1 MTLTLT
7 VLRCPEQVAPE
18 TRQIEGGELSIGRA
32 PDNDWVLPDPE
43 RDLSKRHCVLAY
55 RSGGWQI
62 LDLSGNGTFL
72 NRNSEPVGRD
82 RSRPLNDGD
91 RLSLGPYEI
100 EVRIAEAPAF
110 ASRRGAD
117 PFTLDPF
124 APRPGFEPD
133 PLLARDE
140 ERDSFAQAVAPAS
153 INLPPDYD
161 PLVRDPANAPMASPT
176 MADHSPHLDDALRP
190 PRVVL
195 PEDWDRDFL
204 AGSPATSRSGTSP
217 IARPLSAKT
226 VLALQPGPVI
236 PSPSHAPAALPPARS
251 LAAVPP
257 DHATT
262 APLPDQAPATPL
274 PDRAT
279 AAPLPDRAPAEPPP
293 GVDLPAA
300 FLRGAGL
307 EKVRLD
313 DPEATMERLGA
324 AFRAFVSGLRQTLI
338 ARGAIKGE
346 FRIPRTMIQ
355 RAGNNP
361 LKFSADDDDALVALI
376 GIGRRTD
383 MGAADAVAEA
393 LRDIR
398 LHELATIRA
407 MQSALRALLA
417 ELDPSK
423 LRHAAEHTGLNLFAV
438 QKKANA
444 WDAYE
449 VLYASTSEAVSD
461 NFDSVFGKAFAQAY
475 ERAMAEA
482 VRANDPS

>member
-7 VLRCPEQVAPE
+7 VLRCPERVAPE

-32 PDNDWVLPDPE
+32 PDNDWVLLDPE

-62 LDLSGNGTFL
+62 LDLSANGTFL
-72 NRNSEPVGRD
+72 NRDSEPVGRD

-91 RLSLGPYEI
+91 RLCLGPYEI
-100 EVRIAEAPAF
+100 EVRIAGAPAL
-110 ASRRGAD
+110 AARRDAD

-124 APRPGFEPD
+124 APRPSFEPD
-133 PLLARDE
+133 ALLVPDH
-140 ERDSFAQAVAPAS
+140 ERDPFSQAVAPAS

-161 PLVRDPANAPMASPT
+161 PLALDPAEAPMAGPT
-176 MADHSPHLDDALRP
+176 IADHSPHLDDALRP

-195 PEDWDRDFL
+195 PEDWDRDSPT
-204 AGSPATSRSGTSP
+204 ASPAAPRTPTPS
-217 IARPLSAKT
+217 IARPPSAKT
-226 VLALQPGPVI
+226 VLVLQPGPVI
-236 PSPSHAPAALPPARS
+236 PPPAHAPAATLPDQASAAPPPTSATAAPPAARG
-251 LAAVPP
+251 P
-257 DHATT
+257 T
-262 APLPDQAPATPL
+262 APLPDNA
-274 PDRAT
+274 
-279 AAPLPDRAPAEPPP
+279 AAPPSSA
-293 GVDLPAA
+293 DLLAA

-307 EKVRLD
+307 ETMRLD
-313 DPEATMERLGA
+313 DPEAAMERLGEG
-324 AFRAFVSGLRQTLI
+324 FRAFVSGLRQALI

-355 RAGNNP
+355 RTANNP
-361 LKFSADDDDALVALI
+361 LKFSADDDGALVALI
-376 GIGRRTD
+376 GVGRRTD
-383 MGAADAVAEA
+383 MGAADAVTEV

-398 LHELATIRA
+398 LHELATIKA
-407 MQSALRALLA
+407 MQSATRALLT

-423 LRHAAEHTGLNLFAV
+423 LRHATEHTGLNLFAA

-449 VLYASTSEAVSD
+449 VLYARISEAMSD
-461 NFDSVFGKAFAQAY
+461 NFDSVFGKTFAQAY

-482 VRANDPS
+482 VRASDPS

>member
-7 VLRCPEQVAPE
+7 VLRCPERVAPE
-18 TRQIEGGELSIGRA
+18 TRQIEGGEFSIGRA

-43 RDLSKRHCVLAY
+43 RDLSKHHCVLAY

-62 LDLSGNGTFL
+62 LDLSANGTFL
-72 NRNSEPVGRD
+72 NRGGEPVGRD

-91 RLSLGPYEI
+91 RLGLGPYEI

-124 APRPGFEPD
+124 ASGASFEPD
-133 PLLARDE
+133 PLLARNE
-140 ERDSFAQAVAPAS
+140 ERDPLAQAVAPAS
-153 INLPPDYD
+153 INLPADYD
-161 PLVRDPANAPMASPT
+161 PLALDPVDAPMADPT
-176 MADHSPHLDDALRP
+176 IADHSPHLDDALRP

-195 PEDWDRDFL
+195 PEDWDRDFP
-204 AGSPATSRSGTSP
+204 ATSPATPRSGTP

-226 VLALQPGPVI
+226 VLALQLGPVI
-236 PSPSHAPAALPPARS
+236 PPPAHAP
-251 LAAVPP
+251 
-257 DHATT
+257 
-262 APLPDQAPATPL
+262 
-274 PDRAT
+274 
-279 AAPLPDRAPAEPPP
+279 AAPLPDHAPAAPLPDSAWAAPPP
-293 GVDLPAA
+293 GGDLPAA

-307 EKVRLD
+307 ERVRLD
-313 DPEATMERLGA
+313 DPEVAMERLGA
-324 AFRAFVSGLRQTLI
+324 AFRAFVSGLRQALI

-346 FRIPRTMIQ
+346 FRIARTMIQ

-361 LKFSADDDDALVALI
+361 LKFSADDDDALVALV
-376 GIGRRTD
+376 GAGRRTD

-407 MQSALRALLA
+407 MQSAVRALLA
-417 ELDPSK
+417 ELDPAK
-423 LRHAAEHTGLNLFAV
+423 LRHAAEHGGLNLFSV
-438 QKKANA
+438 RKKANA

-449 VLYASTSEAVSD
+449 ALYARTSEAVSD

-482 VRANDPS
+482 VRSNDPS

>member
-7 VLRCPEQVAPE
+7 VLRCPERVVPE

-32 PDNDWVLPDPE
+32 PDNAWVLPDPE
-43 RDLSKRHCVLAY
+43 RDLSKHHCLLAY

-62 LDLSGNGTFL
+62 LDLSANGTFL
-72 NRNSEPVGRD
+72 NGGSEPVGRD

-91 RLSLGPYEI
+91 RLGLGPYEI
-100 EVRIAEAPAF
+100 EVRIAEAPDF

-124 APRPGFEPD
+124 ASRPSFEPD
-133 PLLARDE
+133 PLLARSE
-140 ERDSFAQAVAPAS
+140 QRDPFAQAVAPAS

-161 PLVRDPANAPMASPT
+161 PLALDPAEAPMAGPT
-176 MADHSPHLDDALRP
+176 IADHSPHLDDALRP

-195 PEDWDRDFL
+195 PEDWDHDFRVT
-204 AGSPATSRSGTSP
+204 SPAAPPSGTP
-217 IARPLSAKT
+217 PVARPLGAKT

-236 PSPSHAPAALPPARS
+236 PPPA
-251 LAAVPP
+251 
-257 DHATT
+257 HAE
-262 APLPDQAPATPL
+262 
-274 PDRAT
+274 
-279 AAPLPDRAPAEPPP
+279 AAPLPDRAPAAAPPTSP
-293 GVDLPAA
+293 AAAPLPDRAPAAAAGGDLPAA

-307 EKVRLD
+307 ERVRLD
-313 DPEATMERLGA
+313 DPEAAMERLGA
-324 AFRAFVSGLRQTLI
+324 AFRAFVSGLRQALI

-346 FRIPRTMIQ
+346 FRIARTMIQ

-361 LKFSADDDDALVALI
+361 LKFSADDDDALVALV
-376 GIGRRTD
+376 GVGRRTD
-383 MGAADAVAEA
+383 MDAADAVAEA

-407 MQSALRALLA
+407 MQSAVRALLA
-417 ELDPSK
+417 ELDPTK
-423 LRHAAEHTGLNLFAV
+423 LRHAAEHSGLNLFAV

-444 WDAYE
+444 WDTYE
-449 VLYASTSEAVSD
+449 ALYARTSEAVSD

-482 VRANDPS
+482 VRANDPP

>member
-7 VLRCPEQVAPE
+7 VLRSPERVAPE

-43 RDLSKRHCVLAY
+43 RDLSKHHCILAY

-62 LDLSGNGTFL
+62 LDLSANGTFL
-72 NRNSEPVGRD
+72 NGGGEPVGRD

-91 RLSLGPYEI
+91 RLGLGPYEI
-100 EVRIAEAPAF
+100 EVRIAAAPAF
-110 ASRRGAD
+110 ASRRSAD

-124 APRPGFEPD
+124 ASRPSFKPD
-133 PLLARDE
+133 PLLVRTEQNDP
-140 ERDSFAQAVAPAS
+140 FAQAIGPAS

-161 PLVRDPANAPMASPT
+161 PLTLDPAQAPMAGPT
-176 MADHSPHLDDALRP
+176 IADHSPHLDDALRP

-195 PEDWDRDFL
+195 PEDWDHDF
-204 AGSPATSRSGTSP
+204 AAASPTAPPSGTPP

-226 VLALQPGPVI
+226 VIALQPGPAI
-236 PSPSHAPAALPPARS
+236 PPPAHAPGAA
-251 LAAVPP
+251 
-257 DHATT
+257 
-262 APLPDQAPATPL
+262 
-274 PDRAT
+274 
-279 AAPLPDRAPAEPPP
+279 LPDRAPAAPPP
-293 GVDLPAA
+293 TSHTVAPLPDHAPAAPPAGDLPAA

-307 EKVRLD
+307 ERVRFD
-313 DPEATMERLGA
+313 DPEAAMERLGA
-324 AFRAFVSGLRQTLI
+324 AFRAFVSGLRQALI

-346 FRIPRTMIQ
+346 FRVARTMIQ

-361 LKFSADDDDALVALI
+361 LKFSADDDDALIALV
-376 GIGRRTD
+376 GVGRRTD

-407 MQSALRALLA
+407 MQAAVRALLA
-417 ELDPSK
+417 ELDPAK
-423 LRHAAEHTGLNLFAV
+423 LRHAAEHSGLNLFAV

-449 VLYASTSEAVSD
+449 ALYARTSEAVSD

-482 VRANDPS
+482 VRANDPP

>member
-1 MTLTLT
+1 M
-7 VLRCPEQVAPE
+7 
-18 TRQIEGGELSIGRA
+18 
-32 PDNDWVLPDPE
+32 
-43 RDLSKRHCVLAY
+43 
-55 RSGGWQI
+55 
-62 LDLSGNGTFL
+62 
-72 NRNSEPVGRD
+72 
-82 RSRPLNDGD
+82 
-91 RLSLGPYEI
+91 
-100 EVRIAEAPAF
+100 
-110 ASRRGAD
+110 
-117 PFTLDPF
+117 
-124 APRPGFEPD
+124 
-133 PLLARDE
+133 LARNE
-140 ERDSFAQAVAPAS
+140 ERDSFGQAIGAAS
-153 INLPPDYD
+153 IKLPPDYD
-161 PLVRDPANAPMASPT
+161 PLVRDPANAPMVGPT

-204 AGSPATSRSGTSP
+204 ARAPAEPRPGTPP

-226 VLALQPGPVI
+226 VLALQPGSVI
-236 PSPSHAPAALPPARS
+236 PPPAHAPAAPPPARFS
-251 LAAVPP
+251 TTPLPTS
-257 DHATT
+257 AT
-262 APLPDQAPATPL
+262 AEPLPD
-274 PDRAT
+274 DAT
-279 AAPLPDRAPAEPPP
+279 AAPLPTSAPAASLPDRAPAAPL

-313 DPEATMERLGA
+313 DPAATMERLGA
-324 AFRAFVSGLRQTLI
+324 AFRAFVSGLRQALI

-355 RAGNNP
+355 RTGNNP

-376 GIGRRTD
+376 GDRRTD
-383 MGAADAVAEA
+383 MGAADAVGEA

-407 MQSALRALLA
+407 MQSAVRALLA

-423 LRHAAEHTGLNLFAV
+423 LRHAAEHGSLNLFAV
-438 QKKANA
+438 QKKANT

-449 VLYASTSEAVSD
+449 VLYARTFEAVSD

>member
-7 VLRCPEQVAPE
+7 VLRCPERVAPE

-43 RDLSKRHCVLAY
+43 RDLSKHHCVLAY

-62 LDLSGNGTFL
+62 LDLSANGTFL
-72 NRNSEPVGRD
+72 NRDRELVGRD
-82 RSRPLNDGD
+82 QSRPLNDGD
-91 RLSLGPYEI
+91 RLGLGPYEI
-100 EVRIAEAPAF
+100 EVRIAETPAF
-110 ASRRGAD
+110 ASRRSAD
-117 PFTLDPF
+117 PFTSDAF
-124 APRPGFEPD
+124 ASRAGFEPD
-133 PLLARDE
+133 PLLVPDRE
-140 ERDSFAQAVAPAS
+140 GNPFAQAEAPAS

-161 PLVRDPANAPMASPT
+161 PLALDPAEVPMAGPT

-195 PEDWDRDFL
+195 PEDWDRDF
-204 AGSPATSRSGTSP
+204 AAASPATPPAATSP
-217 IARPLSAKT
+217 VARPLSAKT
-226 VLALQPGPVI
+226 VLELQPGPI
-236 PSPSHAPAALPPARS
+236 TPPPAPAP
-251 LAAVPP
+251 
-257 DHATT
+257 
-262 APLPDQAPATPL
+262 
-274 PDRAT
+274 
-279 AAPLPDRAPAEPPP
+279 AAPLPDRGPAAPPP
-293 GVDLPAA
+293 GGNLPAA

-307 EKVRLD
+307 EGVRVD
-313 DPEATMERLGA
+313 DPEVAMEQLGA
-324 AFRAFVSGLRQTLI
+324 AFRVFVSGLRQALM

-346 FRIPRTMIQ
+346 FRIARTTIQ
-355 RAGNNP
+355 RTANNP
-361 LKFSADDDDALVALI
+361 LKFSADDDDALVALV
-376 GIGRRTD
+376 GAGRRTD

-407 MQSALRALLA
+407 MQSAVRALLA
-417 ELDPSK
+417 ELDPSQ
-423 LRHAAEHTGLNLFAV
+423 LRHAAEHSGLNLFAV

-449 VLYASTSEAVSD
+449 ALHARISEAISD

-482 VRANDPS
+482 VRPDDSS

>member
-7 VLRCPEQVAPE
+7 VLRCPEPVALE
-18 TRQIEGGELSIGRA
+18 TRRTEGGELSIGRA

-43 RDLSKRHCVLAY
+43 RDLSKHHCVLAY

-62 LDLSGNGTFL
+62 LDLSANGTFL

-82 RSRPLNDGD
+82 RSHPLNDGD
-91 RLSLGPYEI
+91 RLGLGPYEI
-100 EVRIAEAPAF
+100 EVRIGEAPAF

-117 PFTLDPF
+117 PFSLDPF
-124 APRPGFEPD
+124 ASRPSFEPD
-133 PLLARDE
+133 PLLARE
-140 ERDSFAQAVAPAS
+140 QERDSFGQAVAPAS
-153 INLPPDYD
+153 IKLPPDYD
-161 PLVRDPANAPMASPT
+161 PLARDPADAPMAGPT
-176 MADHSPHLDDALRP
+176 IADHSPHLDDALRP

-204 AGSPATSRSGTSP
+204 AGSPAAPRVAAPS
-217 IARPLSAKT
+217 IATPPSAKT
-226 VLALQPGPVI
+226 VLVLQPGPVI
-236 PSPSHAPAALPPARS
+236 PPPSHAPAARPPTSAT
-251 LAAVPP
+251 AAPP
-257 DHATT
+257 PISATAAPPT
-262 APLPDQAPATPL
+262 TRGPKAPLPDHAMA
-274 PDRAT
+274 
-279 AAPLPDRAPAEPPP
+279 PPP
-293 GVDLPAA
+293 PSPDLLDA

-307 EKVRLD
+307 QKARLD

-324 AFRAFVSGLRQTLI
+324 AFRAFVSGLRQALI

-355 RAGNNP
+355 RTGNNP
-361 LKFSADDDDALVALI
+361 LKFSADDDDAIVALI
-376 GIGRRTD
+376 GYRRTD
-383 MGAADAVAEA
+383 MGAPDAVAEA

-407 MQSALRALLA
+407 MQSAVGALLA

-423 LRHAAEHTGLNLFAV
+423 LRSAAEHGGRSLFAA

-449 VLYASTSEAVSD
+449 ALYARTFEAVSD

-482 VRANDPS
+482 VRANEPS